1 MKHLAYKLNDDYF
14 RYDSEYDDLRL
25 ASASGGG
32 PILSD
37 GESDLPPEL
46 DDILDNAVMGSE
58 VAASLAEPKDNA
70 EEDPVISAL
79 EEEDLKEIP
88 DKNEQQPKVDDDDE
102 GKKVE
107 EPSK

>member
-1 MKHLAYKLNDDYF
+1 MTIKFWLMPFLF

-46 DDILDNAVMGSE
+46 DDILDNAVMGNE
-58 VAASLAEPKDNA
+58 VALAEPKDSA
-70 EEDPVISAL
+70 EDLDPVISAL
-79 EEEDLKEIP
+79 EEEKEEIIHDN
-88 DKNEQQPKVDDDDE
+88 DKIEEATQPKKVDE
-102 GKKVE
+102 
-107 EPSK
+107 SK